1 VPSTNIITARM
12 SSDVLTLWCSCYV
25 LQANIRAFD
34 RQLSRNGS
42 NAMGYSGPRWPEGL
56 NDEEAL
62 PTQMSHGLSKRQ
74 TILAISGQ
82 EVDEND
88 HIQGGVMTEFSFEC
102 LSDGG
107 GSFDVIFIHGLGGDP
122 RATWTVGS
130 AIECWPDWLQTDLT
144 QANVYLLGYPTDIIS
159 TWLAGEMSLYER
171 AKAVLDHLA
180 ARGLGKRPM
189 AIIAHSLGGLLGK
202 QLIRAG
208 HDAPD
213 EDWKAISTSCK
224 LIMFLGTP
232 HSGSSVASAIGF
244 VAPKLSSKMTK
255 LLQSDNEHLDEL
267 NEWYRNRDGVK
278 TVVYYEKLPT
288 RGIQIVSQKSA
299 DPGVAGTVAVP
310 VDADHLTICKPANRD
325 ATIYLSTKRH
335 LEKLAG
341 QCAALLPLHS
351 DDASPYQFAQ
361 DDYIAP
367 TSDRRTL
374 QQKLIDAGKEHEYPL
389 ANDAQNRFAQNYMR
403 FGLHTSARRLNDIL
417 LAEVKQRFE
426 THVYHAKICQG
437 EPEKVSTAALQ
448 SEVIDPIVNKYG
460 AEYGATPLTVMQ
472 AIYFLAE
479 QCHIRWDAA

>member
-1 VPSTNIITARM
+1 
-12 SSDVLTLWCSCYV
+12 
-25 LQANIRAFD
+25 
-34 RQLSRNGS
+34 
-42 NAMGYSGPRWPEGL
+42 
-56 NDEEAL
+56 
-62 PTQMSHGLSKRQ
+62 
-74 TILAISGQ
+74 
-82 EVDEND
+82 
-88 HIQGGVMTEFSFEC
+88 MTEFSFEC

-107 GSFDVIFIHGLGGDP
+107 GTFDVIFIHGLGGDP

-130 AIECWPDWLQTDLT
+130 ATECWPDWLQTDLSK
-144 QANVYLLGYPTDIIS
+144 ANIYLLGYPTDVIA

-180 ARGLGKRPM
+180 ARGLGKKPM

-202 QLIRAG
+202 QLIRTG
-208 HDAPD
+208 YDAPD
-213 EDWKAISTSCK
+213 EDWRAIAMSCK
-224 LIMFLGTP
+224 LMMFLGTP
-232 HSGSSVASAIGF
+232 HSGSSVASALGF
-244 VAPKLSSKMTK
+244 VAPKLSSKMINILK
-255 LLQSDNEHLDEL
+255 NDNEHLDEL

-310 VDADHLTICKPANRD
+310 VDADHLTICKPGNRD

-341 QCAALLPLHS
+341 QCAISPPPPQTG
-351 DDASPYQFAQ
+351 DDTQFQFAQ
-361 DDYIAP
+361 DDYIAATP
-367 TSDRRTL
+367 DRRTL

-389 ANDAQNRFAQNYMR
+389 ANDAQNKFAQNYMR
-403 FGLHTSARRLNDIL
+403 LGLHTSARRLNDVL

-437 EPEKVSTAALQ
+437 APDEISAAALQ
-448 SEVIDPIVNKYG
+448 SAVIDPIVTKYG